1 MWWTYGQYGM
11 PRATHYYSLLLT
23 TTCAVHCRYYLIGGT
38 KTTVARRCQNSNNYV
53 TQTKESHILRELAI
67 EARSVDDEACGIF
80 EAAPPQPNACN
91 IQTCFNETTIC
102 YAQ

>member
-1 MWWTYGQYGM
+1 M
-11 PRATHYYSLLLT
+11 
-23 TTCAVHCRYYLIGGT
+23 IGGT

-67 EARSVDDEACGIF
+67 EARSVDDEACRIF
-80 EAAPPQPNACN
+80 DAAPSQPHACN
-91 IQTCFNETTIC
+91 IQTNSYKATTC